1 MPLDDKRACSECGTL
16 TIAAA
21 LDGDGMCEDCRASKQ
36 QEAAPEA
43 EPQEKEVVGESEIVC
58 GVPEHEL
65 ETEDIAFLKR
75 ELAQFTQLLTNPQAV
90 VLVQT
95 AVWESLQIARLRRR
109 MLVAEQRSE
118 SGELKAAEV
127 KSFNGEA
134 IMHQAAYKS
143 AMDALNVLP
152 KQGAATEQYELAMT
166 TIARRYIEERNKR
179 IEESGAVGKM
189 SPEAVEL
196 AESRGLDPHIYEV
209 KSAREAGKPEIPEE

>member
-21 LDGDGMCEDCRASKQ
+21 LDGNGMCEDCRASKQ
-36 QEAAPEA
+36 QAAVPEA
-43 EPQEKEVVGESEIVC
+43 PQKKEPVDKADMIC
-58 GVPEHEL
+58 GVPKDEL
-65 ETEDIAFLKR
+65 ETEDVTFLER

-109 MLVAEQRSE
+109 MLVAQTRSE

-189 SPEAVEL
+189 SPEAVAL
-196 AESRGLDPHIYEV
+196 AESRGLDPHTYEV
-209 KSAREAGKPEIPEE
+209 ESAREAGEPEIQEE